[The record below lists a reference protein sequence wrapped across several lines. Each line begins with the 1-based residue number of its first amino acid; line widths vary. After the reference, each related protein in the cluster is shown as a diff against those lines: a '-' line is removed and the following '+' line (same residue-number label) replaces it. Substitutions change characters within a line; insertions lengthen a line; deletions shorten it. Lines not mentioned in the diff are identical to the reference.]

1 MASCLDAAR
10 TQRQVI
16 RRTLTEAE
24 TLTHSQRK
32 TRMRRLLAV
41 SPRLAHRQIFHA
53 PRTGPPEA
61 LTDTIKHATTK
72 QTISGPPA
80 LAYAH
85 SHFTAEWGTHTNPNS
100 HAPYPWESQTNPDPF
115 TLQTMATGR
124 PELTVLPAILDF
136 AAFTRSV
143 SRLSNN
149 KAPGPDGFPNEL
161 IKALPPSFH
170 RALHS
175 LFILFWLTGHAPTTW
190 KTSETTLLH
199 KRGDPLLF
207 DSKRPIGL
215 GRSVYK
221 LYTRF
226 VTDCLS
232 TFADQYGI
240 FSETQEGCLPRRSP
254 ARQLMRLT
262 LAIKDA
268 AWTQSDLF
276 ILHTDMSSAFNR
288 VDHPCSCAS

>member
-1 MASCLDAAR
+1 MPHALDH
-10 TQRQVI
+10 
-16 RRTLTEAE
+16 LN
-24 TLTHSQRK
+24 
-32 TRMRRLLAV
+32 
-41 SPRLAHRQIFHA
+41 
-53 PRTGPPEA
+53 
-61 LTDTIKHATTK
+61 
-72 QTISGPPA
+72 TISGPPA

-85 SHFTAEWGTHTNPNS
+85 SHFIAEWGTHTNPNS
-100 HAPYPWESQTNPDPF
+100 HAPYPWEFQTNPDPF

-232 TFADQYGI
+232 NFADQYGI

-262 LAIKDA
+262 LAIEDA

-288 VDHPCSCAS
+288 VDHPLLLRFMTSLGFPADAIDVADLYTNTSTRVRVGTLGLTDLNRHQARHYPGR